1 MCVPPPP
8 GGSPLVLNKGPFE
21 IDFLNLAYSAGDP
34 DQDCAHARH
43 TPPLS
48 CFSSPDLLTKEANY

>member
-8 GGSPLVLNKGPFE
+8 GGSPLVLNKGPSE

-34 DQDCAHARH
+34 GQDCAHARH
-43 TPPLS
+43 TPSLS
-48 CFSSPDLLTKEANY
+48 CFSSPDLLT